1 MYTVK
6 EFASFFDH
14 TLLKANAEKAALER
28 LCMEAKTY
36 GFASVCVNP
45 CHVAFCKS
53 LLGDE
58 IPVCTVVG
66 FPLGQNIT
74 EVKIIETQAA
84 LQDGAMEIDYVVN
97 ISDVKAG
104 AWDAVEKEMKKITAI
119 CHADGAVCKV
129 IFENCYLTDAEKVKL
144 CQIAH
149 RVGIDFIKTSTG
161 FGTGGATTE
170 DVALMVKEAAGEIRV
185 KAAGGIRTLSDALS
199 YIELGASRIG
209 ASASVE
215 IMESYKK
222 EYSLA

>member
-1 MYTVK
+1 MRTVK

-14 TLLKANAEKAALER
+14 TLLKANAETAALER

-129 IFENCYLTDAEKVKL
+129 IFENCYLTDEEKVKL

-149 RVGIDFIKTSTG
+149 RAGIDFIKTSTG

-215 IMESYKK
+215 ILESYKK

>member
-1 MYTVK
+1 MRTVK

-14 TLLKANAEKAALER
+14 TLLKANAEKAALEK

-84 LQDGAMEIDYVVN
+84 LQDGAKEIDYVVN

-119 CHADGAVCKV
+119 CHADGAICKV
-129 IFENCYLTDAEKVKL
+129 IFENCYLTDEEKTKL

-149 RVGIDFIKTSTG
+149 RADIDFIKTSTG
-161 FGTGGATTE
+161 FGTGGATPL
-170 DVALMVKEAAGEIRV
+170 DVALMVKEAGEGIRV

-215 IMESYKK
+215 ILESYKN
-222 EYSLA
+222 SLA